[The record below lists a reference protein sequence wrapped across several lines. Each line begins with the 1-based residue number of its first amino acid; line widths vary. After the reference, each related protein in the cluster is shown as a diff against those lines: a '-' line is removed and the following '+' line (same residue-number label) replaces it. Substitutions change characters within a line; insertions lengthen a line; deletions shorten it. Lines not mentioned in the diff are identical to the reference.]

1 MKSVNKHNPFAII
14 ATFVLP
20 SLALAQDTAVNNAPS
35 AFSNALFNTLLIT
48 SLVLLIVIISLSQV
62 LKNIATSDRLIRNA
76 KKNSTSTKTAMV
88 LFLFGLASQMQAA
101 SATVANDSI
110 GGMNQFTFYFMV
122 AVIGIEALVLGLL
135 ILTMN
140 KLLKEELN
148 HEAIEAAAAGKQV
161 SAMPSM
167 LDKLN
172 ASVSIEQEAEIMLD
186 HDYDGIK
193 ELDNDL
199 PPWWKYGFYL
209 TILVAVIYIT
219 NYHIIGTGD
228 LQTAEYKKEMKAA
241 ELAVAEF
248 MKNSANMVDENTVKM
263 LEKTD
268 IDAGGQIFLASCAAC
283 HGRAGEGGVGPN
295 LTDDY
300 WVHGGKLADIFK
312 SIKYGWIEKGMKSW
326 KEDFSPMQIA
336 QLTSYI
342 KSIKGTNPP
351 NAKAPQGDLFTE
363 ENAMPSDSTAVKADS
378 LQLKIDTLKA
388 TTPAVAQTK

>member
-1 MKSVNKHNPFAII
+1 MKTVNKSKFYALFAVL
-14 ATFVLP
+14 VLP
-20 SLALAQDTAVNNAPS
+20 GLTIAQETTTAAAPS
-35 AFSNALFNTLLIT
+35 AFSNALFNTLLVT
-48 SLVLLIVIISLSQV
+48 SLVLLAVIIALAAV
-62 LKNIATSDRLIRNA
+62 LKNIAASDRLIRNT
-76 KKNSTSTKTAMV
+76 KNANKATKATLVA
-88 LFLFGLASQMQAA
+88 FLVGGASQMHAA
-101 SATVANDSI
+101 ATVVNDSI

-122 AVIGIEALVLGLL
+122 VIVGIEALVLGLL

-140 KLLKEELN
+140 KLLREELA
-148 HEAIEAAAAGKQV
+148 HEASEAAAAGKQV
-161 SAMPSM
+161 STAPSI
-167 LDKLN
+167 LDKFN
-172 ASVSIEQEAEIMLD
+172 ASVAVEQESEIMLD

-209 TILVAVIYIT
+209 TILVAVIYLT
-219 NYHIIGTGD
+219 NYHITGTGD

-263 LEKTD
+263 LEKAD
-268 IDAGGQIFLASCAAC
+268 IEAGGQIFLTSCAAC

-295 LTDDY
+295 LTDNY

-342 KSIKGTNPP
+342 KSITGTNPA

-363 ENAMPSDSTAVKADS
+363 ESSLPTDSTAVKKDT
-378 LQLKIDTLKA
+378 LQNTLDTLKA
-388 TTPAVAQTK
+388 ANPAIALTK